1 MLGRDGDGRARV
13 VVVHRPRY
21 DDWSFPKG
29 GPSGGE
35 SVEQTALRE
44 VREETGVCC
53 RITRK
58 LEPVDYWYPSRKG
71 NSKEKRVHYFLMETD
86 ATLPDD
92 LRGDGEE
99 VDRVEWLDSHEAL
112 ARLSYEAD
120 REVFRELL
128 CELPGGD
135 LSPSQGTKTIAS

>member
-1 MLGRDGDGRARV
+1 MLARDRNGPVRV

-29 GPSGGE
+29 KQREGE

-44 VREETGVCC
+44 VREETGLSCH
-53 RITRK
+53 ITRE
-58 LEPVDYWYPSRKG
+58 LEPIEYCYASRKG
-71 NSKEKRVHYFLMETD
+71 NTKEKRVYYFLMESE

-99 VDRVEWLDSHEAL
+99 VDRVEWLDAREAL
-112 ARLSYEAD
+112 ARLSYKAD
-120 REVFRELL
+120 REVLGDLLGELF
-128 CELPGGD
+128 GGD
-135 LSPSQGTKTIAS
+135 PS